1 MLDVLC
7 ECAHVLDPT
16 WQAPG
21 KRKQGFVDLTQENI
35 NKMFR
40 VKERDERQRGLEAK
54 TAEAQ
59 RYVDL
64 LEGEYDVL
72 LEKCVEYGK
81 REKDQQELEA
91 CHVDLLTLRD
101 AATGEILFMEDVFTG
116 ARAGF
121 TYGERDGK
129 QGYIA
134 VAPANDGLDEVREL
148 GWCLPQAKPSEA
160 LVAAEKQPKQTHDE
174 AQMLPDGPA
183 GKDATSTSKG
193 YSMALLR
200 LQRNAKRLAA
210 LPDDVQQVVTGDRV
224 QALAFIKQHG
234 GLEKWLASRKVSV
247 SQSDV
252 SVDSEAVEPMT
263 KKQILDM
270 YGDEEGERL
279 MKEKRELGH
288 VKTDKNITNGEVFLI
303 FKDRSEVR
311 SEMAK
316 RTTITS
322 KETADQKRGGTAHG
336 GVDETQTA
344 AAAAP
349 AAQATGSTAALPE
362 VQTNPNTKGDENK
375 VQQRTTKK
383 AKKEEATTPLERA
396 EDLSNQILKKKNQSA
411 DYDTKLKTLSFS
423 NDLRAQLAEYTARF
437 ESRSESCDAGS

>member
-1 MLDVLC
+1 M
-7 ECAHVLDPT
+7 
-16 WQAPG
+16 
-21 KRKQGFVDLTQENI
+21 
-35 NKMFR
+35 
-40 VKERDERQRGLEAK
+40 EAK

-64 LEGEYDVL
+64 LEGEYDML

-91 CHVDLLTLRD
+91 CHVDLEAAKKELATCKAAQLGWCPAPGGLLTLRD

-116 ARAGF
+116 DRAGF
-121 TYGERDGK
+121 TYEERDGK

-134 VAPANDGLDEVREL
+134 VAPANDGLDEVGEL

-160 LVAAEKQPKQTHDE
+160 LVAAEEQPKRTHKE

-193 YSMALLR
+193 YSMALLQ

-210 LPDDVQQVVTGDRV
+210 LPDDVQQVVTGDRA
-224 QALAFIKQHG
+224 QALAFIKQYG

-288 VKTDKNITNGEVFLI
+288 VKTDKNITNEEVLLI

-311 SEMAK
+311 FEMAK

-322 KETADQKRGGTAHG
+322 KETADQKRGGTAQG
-336 GVDETQTA
+336 GVDETQTAA

-362 VQTNPNTKGDENK
+362 AQTNPNTKGDENK